1 MKIKFYIIKYV
12 WETENKTADIN
23 TTTSVTLN
31 VNGLKNPIKS
41 QKLSD
46 QIKKKIHP
54 YVVYSYRGLQ
64 GTYF

>member
-12 WETENKTADIN
+12 RKTESKTVDIN
-23 TTTSVTLN
+23 PTTSVTLN

-46 QIKKKIHP
+46 QIKKNDPPIHC
-54 YVVYSYRGLQ
+54 L
-64 GTYF
+64 